1 VYVYI
6 NNKITTCNSTNLCRI
21 GLCEG
26 VEPQGLQVL
35 VVKLS
40 RLILI

>member
-1 VYVYI
+1 VYI
-6 NNKITTCNSTNLCRI
+6 NNKIITRNSTTRCRI
-21 GLCEG
+21 GLCED

-35 VVKLS
+35 VIKLS